1 MKKIIKK
8 AIDVVV
14 AIVFSKGFDISIISL
29 GVLFRVKLY
38 LENHSVW
45 LDEAVTTVSIGSRTF
60 SEILTRF
67 DIFPEFAKPP
77 IGFELIEKLS
87 ITLFGNN
94 EYAFR
99 LFPLLSGIGSL
110 LLFYL
115 IVKKLFCKE
124 IQKVS
129 LIFFA
134 VCDPLIQYCG
144 DTKPY
149 SSDVLMALILIYVF
163 INVRKAGLGLKNIL
177 LLGLS
182 GGLIIWISSACIF
195 ILTALGLTATTMALI
210 DKKWKEL
217 ISVLPV
223 FVIWLFSFIF
233 LYKISLSDMVHGES
247 LKATWVGAFGP
258 TTIFSFATLSWLRE
272 VFFEMFK
279 YPGGMYFAKLPFHIG
294 VLGSLIFF
302 VGCWQLFKKDKES
315 FFIFVG
321 PVLITLFAALIGKYP
336 FRGRVI
342 LFLVPSIIVVLS
354 ASVNFKIKKASR
366 ISSVIALVI
375 AYVLLYQP
383 FMTAIHKLKRGR
395 GGSEHNRQTL
405 AFMQK
410 YYLPGDMIFFNTSG
424 QFSFWYYAKN
434 LGYYSDLSKAYLGE
448 FEGKRMEGVLTGQFA
463 HKTGEFK
470 GVKYAA
476 MKYDYNIFD
485 KEGHF
490 RRLVSAQSEGGV
502 QVIFKHVPIKY
513 EGKSDRVWVFLSR
526 CETELKDIVLGAF
539 DHRGKVIREFK
550 GDGAQIYLY
559 DMSSR

>member
-1 MKKIIKK
+1 LKRIIRK
-8 AIDVVV
+8 AIDVII
-14 AIVFSKGFDISIISL
+14 AIVFSKGFDISIIAL
-29 GVLFRVKLY
+29 GILFRVKLY

-60 SEILTRF
+60 KEILTRF

-87 ITLFGNN
+87 ITIFGNN
-94 EYAFR
+94 ELAFR
-99 LFPLLSGIGSL
+99 LFPLLSGIGAL

-115 IVKKLFCKE
+115 IVKKLFSEKV
-124 IQKVS
+124 QKVS

-149 SSDVLMALILIYVF
+149 SSDVLMVLILVF
-163 INVRKAGLGLKNIL
+163 LFIHVRRSGLGLKNIL

-195 ILTALGLTATTMALI
+195 ILTALGLTAVTMI
-210 DKKWKEL
+210 VINKKWKDL

-223 FVIWLFSFIF
+223 FVIWLVSFVF
-233 LYKISLSDMVHGES
+233 LYKISLSQMVHGDS

-258 TTIFSFATLSWLRE
+258 DAIFSFTTLAWMRD

-279 YPGGMYFAKLPFHIG
+279 QPGGMYLPKLPFHIG
-294 VLGSLIFF
+294 ILGSLIFF
-302 VGCWQLFKKDKES
+302 AGCWQLFKRDKEH
-315 FFIFVG
+315 FLLFVS

-342 LFLVPSIIVVLS
+342 LFLVPSIIAVLS
-354 ASVNFKIKKASR
+354 SSVNIKFNKAR
-366 ISSVIALVI
+366 GISSVIALVI

-383 FMTAIHKLKRGR
+383 FMAAMHNFTRGR
-395 GGSEHNRQTL
+395 GGSEHNRQAL

-434 LGYYSDLSKAYLGE
+434 LGYYSDLQKVYLGE
-448 FEGKRMEGVLTGQFA
+448 YEGNRMEGVLTGQFA
-463 HKTGEFK
+463 HQTGEFK

-490 RRLVSAQSEGGV
+490 RRIVSAQDKGGV
-502 QVIFKHVPIKY
+502 QVIFKQAPVKY
-513 EGKSDRVWVFLSR
+513 EGNSDRVWVFLTR
-526 CETELKDIVLGAF
+526 CEEDLKDIILGAF
-539 DHRGKVIREFK
+539 GLRGKVIMEFK

-559 DMSSR
+559 DMSRR